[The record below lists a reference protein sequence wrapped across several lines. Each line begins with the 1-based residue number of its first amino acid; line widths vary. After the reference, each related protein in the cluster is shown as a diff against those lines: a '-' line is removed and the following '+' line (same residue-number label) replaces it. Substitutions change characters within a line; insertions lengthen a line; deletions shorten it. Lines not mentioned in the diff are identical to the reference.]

1 MGLADPR
8 FAEGSQH
15 LLPVVLFV
23 FGDAGKGPH
32 AKLLRLA
39 AQFQQAG
46 VNVKKICHSFLPL
59 SLNHPPLD
67 LLPEGGPGG
76 FLPVGTVKARSSLA
90 NPHIPK
96 LVHIIVHPLDA
107 VGEPLLLFVLRS
119 GRLEDQLGLGIA
131 LAYRQQIF
139 AALVHVAVHQVQQ
152 EGDYPFFQQSGLPPP
167 QKPLP
172 VGDGLLQHRRVPI
185 PQPNKQ
191 MGGIIAL
198 LLS

>member
-1 MGLADPR
+1 MLPPPQGELGEEVFALRQLDALKGVLRQEELGQAVKPVGKG
-8 FAEGSQH
+8 AEGPRAQH
-15 LLPVVLFV
+15 VFFV
-23 FGDAGKGPH
+23 
-32 AKLLRLA
+32 
-39 AQFQQAG
+39 
-46 VNVKKICHSFLPL
+46 
-59 SLNHPPLD
+59 
-67 LLPEGGPGG
+67 
-76 FLPVGTVKARSSLA
+76 
-90 NPHIPK
+90 
-96 LVHIIVHPLDA
+96 
-107 VGEPLLLFVLRS
+107 
-119 GRLEDQLGLGIA
+119 LGIA
-131 LAYRQQIF
+131 LAHRQQIF